1 MQGLSS
7 NYFYDQ
13 HQDCGAHMSSEER
26 SSTIEAMTQ
35 ALEALEESW
44 RTDKGDAAITAL
56 RTAIEQAEKQS
67 AERGEPV
74 AWMWEQKATKSSS
87 GIGGWDKLILF
98 CKPVHDPFV
107 EKRNLTPLYITPP
120 AAPVQE
126 PVASAW
132 MHNGKMVNAFPWP
145 PSDPRAADKDGH
157 WRDKG
162 YASEALYITPPAYDQ
177 GWKDGYKHGA
187 WASTAAPV
195 QEPVAWGV
203 HDQIALNKAI
213 ANHSTPAAQ
222 RQWVGL
228 DKEEI
233 EDIAHDNANDNNP
246 WCDIA
251 FARAIEAKLRE
262 KNGG

>member
-1 MQGLSS
+1 MDGMAKGR
-7 NYFYDQ
+7 
-13 HQDCGAHMSSEER
+13 QD
-26 SSTIEAMTQ
+26 
-35 ALEALEESW
+35 
-44 RTDKGDAAITAL
+44 
-56 RTAIEQAEKQS
+56 TAIEQAEKQS

-74 AWMWEQKATKSSS
+74 AHQDWCASLTQLLLSYPPKPAPCN
-87 GIGGWDKLILF
+87 
-98 CKPVHDPFV
+98 CK
-107 EKRNLTPLYITPP
+107 PP